1 MDEQNDVLGSRHPIS
16 GHLDP
21 IHNIAPTTNQT
32 EISMTPTVGL
42 RRTTMTGAE
51 PMAVPEATT
60 ISTSERPMT
69 GEQYIEKNG
78 TSLFNGIDAGTAP
91 LRYALRALASEPDFL
106 AAPHQVIARLRP
118 RVDAEKRR
126 LAQGRDMPGSPD
138 ERLRNWA
145 QLADGAIS
153 GLTHLAR
160 VSVDADARSVVAPF
174 AVMAVGQY
182 GARRCEPEGT
192 LELQYLLPDD
202 QGSRER
208 SDRIVAFIQIGLA
221 EFGLQHRDAK
231 STVVECARA
240 AHGDPAVAA
249 RFATVRFLGGQYA
262 LYAAFAGRLGG
273 ARPGRTLAMRMQPAR
288 ADAASAPLDFEDRA
302 EFNGTKAWRPI

>member
-1 MDEQNDVLGSRHPIS
+1 MVKYLTSAPGFALAPGKAIGDVSALVLPDQPIMAHS
-16 GHLDP
+16 GTSS
-21 IHNIAPTTNQT
+21 PTTGRPCN
-32 EISMTPTVGL
+32 
-42 RRTTMTGAE
+42 
-51 PMAVPEATT
+51 MAQPAA
-60 ISTSERPMT
+60 
-69 GEQYIEKNG
+69 NG
-78 TSLFNGIDAGTAP
+78 TSLFNGTDASTAP

-145 QLADGAIS
+145 RLVDGAIS
-153 GLTHLAR
+153 GLTYLAR
-160 VSVDADARSVVAPF
+160 VSVDADARTVIAPF

-192 LELQYLLPDD
+192 LELQHLLPDD

-208 SDRIVAFIQIGLA
+208 SRRIVAFIQIGLA
-221 EFGLQHRDAK
+221 EFGLQHRDAM
-231 STVVECARA
+231 STVIECARA
-240 AHGDPAVAA
+240 AHGDPAAAA
-249 RFATVRFLGGQYA
+249 RLATARFLGGQYA
-262 LYAAFAGRLGG
+262 LYAGFAGRLGG
-273 ARPGRTLAMRMQPAR
+273 PRAGCTPVMRMQPAR

-302 EFNGTKAWRPI
+302 EFNATKALHPI